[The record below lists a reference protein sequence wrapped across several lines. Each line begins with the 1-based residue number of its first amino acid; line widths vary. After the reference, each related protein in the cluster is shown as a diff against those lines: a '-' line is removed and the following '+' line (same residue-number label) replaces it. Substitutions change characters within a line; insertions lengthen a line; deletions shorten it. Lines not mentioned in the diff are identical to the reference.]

1 MYLSILVLPLLGS
14 AISGFMGRKI
24 GVTGSHFITSFLLFI
39 TSVLASVA
47 FYEVGIGSSPVTIA
61 LSSWIDSEYLSISWE
76 FLFDSLTVSMLI
88 PVLYVST
95 LVHIYSISYMSEDP
109 HNQRFFSY
117 LSLFTFFMVVLVT
130 GSNYLIMFI
139 GWEGIGV
146 SSYLLINF
154 WYTRV
159 QANKAAILAFT
170 MNRVGDMSLSIAFFS
185 IFWVFGNIDYSSVF
199 SLSPY
204 INENLISTIGL
215 LLLLAA
221 MGKSA
226 QIGLH
231 GWLPGSMEG
240 PTPVSALIHAATLV
254 TAGVY
259 LLMRSSPLIEYGS
272 TALLVIMWV
281 GSITAFFAASSG
293 LLQNDLK
300 RIIAFSTISQM
311 GYLFMAVGLSQ
322 YNVALF
328 HLVNHAFFKA
338 LLFLAAGSVIHAMA
352 DQQDIRRLGG
362 LLKFLPFTYTA
373 ILIGSLSLMALPWL
387 TGFYSKDLIIE
398 LAYAKYQFSGQ
409 AAYYLGTLTAI
420 FTAFYSFRLISLVF
434 LTYPNAPKSD
444 YLNSH
449 EASLSV
455 VIPLTLLSL
464 ASIFFGFIFADLF
477 VGMGTDFFGNSLF
490 IHPNHINLVEAEFS
504 MPLLIKLLP
513 TIGSVVAALLA
524 VYLYHNSQL
533 SLKNPSGIKGQAM
546 IELTDY
552 SLARKIY
559 TFFNGKY
566 LLDIIYNNYII
577 GAGLN
582 LGYTVAKVL
591 DRGVIEV
598 VGPFGISNFLFN
610 TGKNISNWDTG
621 IVTSYALYMV
631 LGLISIILLLFAPI
645 IINILPGSLGN
656 SQTGVDMSSLVS
668 YLRLLF
674 IYIPGIL
681 FIISSNNMA
690 KSI

>member
-14 AISGFMGRKI
+14 IISGLLGRKI
-24 GVTGSHFITSFLLFI
+24 GVSGSHFITSFLLFI
-39 TSVLASVA
+39 TSILASIA
-47 FYEVGIGSSPVTIA
+47 FYEVGICSSPLTIH
-61 LSSWIDSEYLSISWE
+61 LNSWIDSEYLSISWE

-88 PVLYVST
+88 PVLFVST

-185 IFWVFGNIDYSSVF
+185 IFWVFGNLDYSSVF

-204 INENLISTIGL
+204 INENIISIIGL

-362 LLKFLPFTYTA
+362 LIKFLPFTYTA

-398 LAYAKYQFSGQ
+398 LAYSKYQFSGM

-434 LTYPNAPKSD
+434 LTYPNAPKND
-444 YLNSH
+444 YINSH
-449 EASLSV
+449 EASISV
-455 VIPLTLLSL
+455 IIPLFLLSL

-477 VGMGTDFFGNSLF
+477 VGIGTDFFGNSLF

-504 MPLLIKLLP
+504 LPLIIKLLP
-513 TIGSVVAALLA
+513 SIGSVFAAIAAL
-524 VYLYHNSQL
+524 YLYHNKSL
-533 SLKNPSGIKGQAM
+533 SLKNHPLIGGQAM

-552 SLARKIY
+552 NLGRKLY

-566 LLDIIYNNYII
+566 LMDIIYNNYII
-577 GAGLN
+577 GAGLK
-582 LGYTVAKVL
+582 LGYTIAKVL

-598 VGPFGISNFLFN
+598 VGPFGISNYLFN

-621 IVTSYALYMV
+621 IVTNYALYMV

-645 IINILPGSLGN
+645 IWAQGHSAYAPII
-656 SQTGVDMSSLVS
+656 DHI
-668 YLRLLF
+668 RLLF
-674 IYIPGIL
+674 IYIPSIL
-681 FIISSNNMA
+681 FVIGFNQSEKN
-690 KSI
+690 

>member
-14 AISGFMGRKI
+14 FISGFLGRKI
-24 GVTGSHFITSFLLFI
+24 GVKGSHFITSFLLFI
-39 TSVLASVA
+39 SCLLASVA
-47 FYEVGIGSSPVTIA
+47 FYEVGVSSSPVSINLT
-61 LSSWIDSEYLSISWE
+61 SWIESEYLSISWE

-117 LSLFTFFMVVLVT
+117 LSLFTFFMLILVT

-159 QANKAAILAFT
+159 QANKSAILAFT

-185 IFWVFGNIDYSSVF
+185 IFWVFGNLDYSSVF

-204 INENLISTIGL
+204 INESIISTIGL
-215 LLLLAA
+215 FLLLAA

-272 TALLVIMWV
+272 TALLVIMWI

-362 LLKFLPFTYTA
+362 LIKFLPFTYTS

-398 LAYAKYQFSGQ
+398 LAYSQYKFSGQ
-409 AAYYLGTLTAI
+409 AAYWLGTITAI

-444 YLNSH
+444 YLNTH
-449 EASLSV
+449 EASISV
-455 VIPLTLLSL
+455 IIPLSLLAL
-464 ASIFFGFIFADLF
+464 ASIFFGFIFSDLF
-477 VGMGTDFFGNSLF
+477 VGIGTDFFANSLF
-490 IHPNHINLVEAEFS
+490 IHPNHITLVEAEFS
-504 MPLLIKLLP
+504 LPLIFKLLP
-513 TIGSVVAALLA
+513 SIGSVFAAIAA
-524 VYLYHNSQL
+524 VYLYHNKSL
-533 SLKNPSGIKGQAM
+533 SIKSEAASNPVKGGQAM
-546 IELTDY
+546 IEFTDF
-552 SLARKIY
+552 SFTRKLY

-566 LLDIIYNNYII
+566 LIDIIYNNYII
-577 GAGLN
+577 GGGLK
-582 LGYTVAKVL
+582 LGYTIAKVL

-598 VGPFGISNFLFN
+598 VGPFGISDFLFN
-610 TGKNISNWDTG
+610 TGKNISKWDTG
-621 IVTSYALYMV
+621 IVTSYALYIV
-631 LGLISIILLLFAPI
+631 LGLISMLFILFAPI
-645 IINILPGSLGN
+645 IFYGNIMPYNPDINLIN
-656 SQTGVDMSSLVS
+656 
-668 YLRLLF
+668 YFRLLF
-674 IYIPGIL
+674 IFIPAVL
-681 FIISSNNMA
+681 FILID
-690 KSI
+690 

>member
-1 MYLSILVLPLLGS
+1 MYLSILILPLLGS
-14 AISGFMGRKI
+14 LIAGLLGRKI
-24 GVTGSHFITSFLLFI
+24 GVSGSHFITSFLLI
-39 TSVLASVA
+39 VTCVLASIA
-47 FYEVGIGSSPVTIA
+47 FYEVGVCSSPVT
-61 LSSWIDSEYLSISWE
+61 LHLTSWIESEYLSISWE
-76 FLFDSLTVSMLI
+76 FLFDSLTVCMLI
-88 PVLYVST
+88 PVLFVST
-95 LVHIYSISYMSEDP
+95 LVHIYSISYMAEDP

-117 LSLFTFFMVVLVT
+117 LSLFTFFMLVLVT
-130 GSNYLIMFI
+130 GANYLIMFI

-159 QANKAAILAFT
+159 QANKSAILAFT
-170 MNRVGDMSLSIAFFS
+170 MNRVGDMSLSIAFFT
-185 IFWVFGNIDYSSVF
+185 IFWVFGNLDYSSVF

-204 INENLISTIGL
+204 INENIISTIGL
-215 LLLLAA
+215 FLLLAA

-352 DQQDIRRLGG
+352 DQQDVRKLGG
-362 LLKFLPFTYTA
+362 LIKFLPFTYTA

-398 LAYAKYQFSGQ
+398 LAYSQYRFSGV
-409 AAYYLGTLTAI
+409 AAYWLGTLTAI

-434 LTYPNAPKSD
+434 LTYPNAPKAD
-444 YLNSH
+444 YLNTH

-455 VIPLTLLSL
+455 IIPLSILSL
-464 ASIFFGFIFADLF
+464 ASIFFGFIFSDLF
-477 VGMGTDFFGNSLF
+477 VGIGTDFFANSLF

-504 MPLLIKLLP
+504 LPLIFKLLP
-513 TIGSVVAALLA
+513 SIGSVFAAIIAL
-524 VYLYHNSQL
+524 YLYHNKSL
-533 SLKNPSGIKGQAM
+533 SLRSKAGFTGASSPLQGGIAM

-552 SLARKIY
+552 AIGRKIY
-559 TFFNGKY
+559 AFFNGKY
-566 LLDIIYNNYII
+566 LLDVIYNNYII
-577 GAGLN
+577 AGGLQ
-582 LGYTVAKVL
+582 LGYTIAKLL

-598 VGPFGISNFLFN
+598 VGPFGISEFLFK
-610 TGKNISNWDTG
+610 TGKNISTWDTG
-621 IVTSYALYMV
+621 IVTSYALYIV
-631 LGLISIILLLFAPI
+631 LGLISMLLILFAPI
-645 IINILPGSLGN
+645 IFYGNIL
-656 SQTGVDMSSLVS
+656 SSVGASPDINLINFV
-668 YLRLLF
+668 RLLF
-674 IYIPGIL
+674 IYIPSLL
-681 FIISSNNMA
+681 FIIST
-690 KSI
+690 

>member
-1 MYLSILVLPLLGS
+1 MYLSILILPFLGS
-14 AISGFMGRKI
+14 LISGFLGRKI
-24 GVTGSHFITSFLLFI
+24 GVSGSHFITSFLLVI
-39 TSVLASVA
+39 SSLLAIIA
-47 FYEVGIGSSPVTIA
+47 FYEVGICSSPVTIH

-88 PVLYVST
+88 PVLFVST

-117 LSLFTFFMVVLVT
+117 LSLFTFFMLVLVA

-159 QANKAAILAFT
+159 QANKSAILAFT

-185 IFWVFGNIDYSSVF
+185 IFWVFGGLDYSSVF

-338 LLFLAAGSVIHAMA
+338 LLFLAAGSVIHAMS

-362 LLKFLPFTYTA
+362 LIKFLPFTYTA

-444 YLNSH
+444 YINSH
-449 EASLSV
+449 EASISV
-455 VIPLTLLSL
+455 IIPLFLLSL
-464 ASIFFGFIFADLF
+464 ASIFFGFIFSDSF
-477 VGMGTDFFGNSLF
+477 VGIGTDFFGNSLF
-490 IHPNHINLVEAEFS
+490 IHPNHITLVEAEFS
-504 MPLLIKLLP
+504 LPLIMKLLP
-513 TIGSVVAALLA
+513 SIGSVFAAVAAL
-524 VYLYHNSQL
+524 YLYHNKSL
-533 SLKNPSGIKGQAM
+533 SIKNHPEIAGQAM

-552 SLARKIY
+552 NGGRKLY

-566 LLDIIYNNYII
+566 LIDIIYNNYII
-577 GAGLN
+577 SAGLK
-582 LGYTVAKVL
+582 LGYTVAKLL

-610 TGKNISNWDTG
+610 TGKNISKWDTG
-621 IVTSYALYMV
+621 IVTSYALYIV
-631 LGLISIILLLFAPI
+631 LGLISILLILFAPV
-645 IINILPGSLGN
+645 IINIMPYGPDSN
-656 SQTGVDMSSLVS
+656 IVN
-668 YLRLLF
+668 YIRLLF
-674 IYIPGIL
+674 IYIPAIL
-681 FIISSNNMA
+681 FIINPQGIMA
-690 KSI
+690 R